1 MSVRVSGFLAQL
13 AAVLVCVVT
22 ASGAA
27 QTAGEDVRSQAR
39 QAFDAGTAAFARG
52 DYGAA
57 HTQFKVANDLI
68 ATPHALYWIA
78 ASLDKL
84 EQTDA
89 AIRAYEQLLEHPDLA
104 AVGPDRI
111 RTASER
117 LAALKTPKPP
127 EPSAAAAGPPAPVDP
142 PAAFAPPPQ
151 REPKLSWKRN
161 LFELG
166 VITGPLFL
174 GSKHNLAEHD
184 APDADYTLAWL
195 LGARVGYYP
204 IRFVGFELDGAH
216 GWGRVKG
223 DALPGQ
229 DAGAQFNLAR
239 GFVVGQYPVGRFVPF
254 ALVGAGV
261 IHADSDRLG
270 EDIDFMLSGG
280 AGAKVAVSKVFTPR
294 LDFHL
299 NLTQKRGGGFSEGI
313 AFHPSLLLGIDFTLG
328 R

>member
-1 MSVRVSGFLAQL
+1 VR
-13 AAVLVCVVT
+13 T
-22 ASGAA
+22 
-27 QTAGEDVRSQAR
+27 QAR

-52 DYGAA
+52 DYGVA

-84 EQTDA
+84 EQIDE
-89 AIRAYEQLLEHPDLA
+89 AIRAYEQLLEHPELA

-111 RTASER
+111 STARER
-117 LAALKTPKPP
+117 LALLKTAKPT
-127 EPSAAAAGPPAPVDP
+127 EPAPAAAAPPPPLGPPE
-142 PAAFAPPPQ
+142 AFAPPPE
-151 REPKLSWKRN
+151 REPKFTWKAN

-174 GSKHNLAEHD
+174 SSQHNLAEQG
-184 APDADYTLAWL
+184 APVADYTLAWL

-204 IRFVGFELDGAH
+204 IPFVGFELDGAH

-223 DALPGQ
+223 DAPAGQ
-229 DAGAQFNLAR
+229 DPGAQLNMAR
-239 GFVVGQYPVGRFVPF
+239 GFVVAQYPVGRFVPF

-261 IHADSDRLG
+261 IHVMSDRLG

-313 AFHPSLLLGIDFTLG
+313 AFHPALLLGIDFTLG
-328 R
+328 N

>member
-1 MSVRVSGFLAQL
+1 M
-13 AAVLVCVVT
+13 AAVLVFLVT

-27 QTAGEDVRSQAR
+27 QTESGDVRSQAR

-52 DYGAA
+52 DYGVA
-57 HTQFKVANDLI
+57 HTHFKVANDLI

-84 EQTDA
+84 EQTEE
-89 AIRAYEQLLEHPDLA
+89 AIRAYEQLLEHPELA
-104 AVGPDRI
+104 AIGPDRV
-111 RTASER
+111 RTARER
-117 LAALKTPKPP
+117 LALLKTAKPS
-127 EPSAAAAGPPAPVDP
+127 EPSAPAAVPPPLVEP
-142 PAAFAPPPQ
+142 PPAFAPPPQ
-151 REPKLSWKRN
+151 REPKLSWKSN

-166 VITGPLFL
+166 LITGPLFM
-174 GSKHNLAEHD
+174 SSEHNLAEQD
-184 APDADYTLAWL
+184 VPAADYTLAWL

-204 IRFVGFELDGAH
+204 IPFVGFELDGAH

-223 DALPGQ
+223 DAPPGQ
-229 DAGAQFNLAR
+229 DTSAQFNIAR
-239 GFVVGQYPVGRFVPF
+239 GSVVGQYPIGRFVPF
-254 ALVGAGV
+254 VLVGGGV
-261 IHADSDRLG
+261 IHADSDRMG

-280 AGAKVAVSKVFTPR
+280 AGAKVAVSRVFTPR